1 MIGGIAGTGSYGM
14 NYAAAFYQNRLEE
27 RARSAQNAAQTGQA
41 RVWTARKAP
50 SPETPVE
57 PVKAVRPISRDE
69 ASLPE
74 LTSRLENDAAAMA
87 GRMRTR
93 YGDVGQDGSFM
104 ETGKE
109 NLPPVQGSRLNALE
123 GRLTQ
128 AEDALAKNDLKGAE
142 NALNNGAPDLPG
154 LPGKKAEETALP
166 GLPGEKAEEAVV
178 PDLPGQEAEKDA
190 VGLDGEAAQGAES
203 AQEALEEGECQT
215 CEKRKYQ
222 DGSDDM
228 GVSYQTPTN
237 IKPEQAASA
246 VRGHEMEHVYREQAK
261 AEREDRKVV
270 SQTVTMHTE
279 ICPECGTAYVSGG
292 TTRTVTKAD
301 TDNDVQQDAAR
312 QDAGRPAAIGQDA
325 DQENAARQQDQ
336 QKQLLRT
343 PFSAVA

>member
-1 MIGGIAGTGSYGM
+1 MGSVG
-14 NYAAAFYQNRLEE
+14 AFYQSRLSENI
-27 RARSAQNAAQTGQA
+27 RNSRAAQQA
-41 RVWTARKAP
+41 RQPVWTARKNA

-74 LTSRLENDAAAMA
+74 LTARLENDPAAMA

-93 YGDVGQDGSFM
+93 YGEIDPEGMFV

-109 NLPPVQGSRLNALE
+109 GLSPVDGSRKNALE
-123 GRLTQ
+123 GQLFQ
-128 AEDALAKNDLKGAE
+128 AEDALSRNDLKGAE
-142 NALNNGAPDLPG
+142 DALLNGAPKAEEAKLPG
-154 LPGKKAEETALP
+154 LPGQEGDAED
-166 GLPGEKAEEAVV
+166 EKA
-178 PDLPGQEAEKDA
+178 
-190 VGLDGEAAQGAES
+190 LDGKS

-215 CEKRKYQ
+215 CESRKYQ

-228 GVSYQTPTN
+228 GVSFQTPTN

-261 AEREDRKVV
+261 AGREGRKVV
-270 SQTVTMHTE
+270 SQNVTMHTE
-279 ICPECGTAYVSGG
+279 ICPECGKSYVSGG

-301 TDNDVQQDAAR
+301 TDNAAQQQDLAR
-312 QDAGRPAAIGQDA
+312 QN
-325 DQENAARQQDQ
+325 EERQ
-336 QKQLLRT
+336 KTRT

>member
-1 MIGGIAGTGSYGM
+1 MGSVG
-14 NYAAAFYQNRLEE
+14 AFYQSRLSENI
-27 RARSAQNAAQTGQA
+27 RNSRAAQQA
-41 RVWTARKAP
+41 RQPVWTARKNA

-74 LTSRLENDAAAMA
+74 LTARLENDPAAMA

-93 YGDVGQDGSFM
+93 YGEIDPEGMFV

-109 NLPPVQGSRLNALE
+109 GLSPVDGSRKNALE
-123 GRLTQ
+123 GQLAQ
-128 AEDALAKNDLKGAE
+128 AEDALSRNDLKGAE
-142 NALNNGAPDLPG
+142 DALLNGAPKAEEAKLPG
-154 LPGKKAEETALP
+154 LPGQEGDAED
-166 GLPGEKAEEAVV
+166 EKA
-178 PDLPGQEAEKDA
+178 
-190 VGLDGEAAQGAES
+190 LDGKSAQGAES

-215 CEKRKYQ
+215 CESRKYQ

-228 GVSYQTPTN
+228 GVSFQTPTN

-261 AEREDRKVV
+261 ANREGRKVV
-270 SQTVTMHTE
+270 SQNVTMHTE
-279 ICPECGTAYVSGG
+279 ICPECGKSYVSGG

-301 TDNDVQQDAAR
+301 NADQQQDLAR
-312 QDAGRPAAIGQDA
+312 QN
-325 DQENAARQQDQ
+325 EEE
-336 QKQLLRT
+336 QKTRT

>member
-1 MIGGIAGTGSYGM
+1 MGSVG
-14 NYAAAFYQNRLEE
+14 AFYQSRLSENI
-27 RARSAQNAAQTGQA
+27 RNSRAAQQA
-41 RVWTARKAP
+41 RQPVWTARKNA

-74 LTSRLENDAAAMA
+74 LTARLENDPAAMA

-93 YGDVGQDGSFM
+93 YGEIDPEGMFV

-109 NLPPVQGSRLNALE
+109 GLSPVDGSRKNALE
-123 GRLTQ
+123 GQLAQ
-128 AEDALAKNDLKGAE
+128 AEDALSRNDLKGAE
-142 NALNNGAPDLPG
+142 DALLNGAPKAEEAKLPG
-154 LPGKKAEETALP
+154 LPGQEGDAED
-166 GLPGEKAEEAVV
+166 EKA
-178 PDLPGQEAEKDA
+178 
-190 VGLDGEAAQGAES
+190 LDGKSAQGAES

-215 CEKRKYQ
+215 CESRKYQ

-228 GVSYQTPTN
+228 GVSFQTPTN

-261 AEREDRKVV
+261 ADREGRKVV
-270 SQTVTMHTE
+270 SQNVTMHTE
-279 ICPECGTAYVSGG
+279 ICPECGKSYVSGG

-301 TDNDVQQDAAR
+301 TDNAAQQQDLAR
-312 QDAGRPAAIGQDA
+312 QN
-325 DQENAARQQDQ
+325 EEQ
-336 QKQLLRT
+336 QKTRT